1 MALPDPQRSENKK
14 SEDGAAEQR
23 YPWVPRMIEEM
34 RKSDPKAAK
43 FPHIEFRGAPHKSPK
58 TDDSYH
64 ATVVLRKDATCR
76 GTGMSLH
83 VYPDGTIKPSRERY
97 SEFKANAASA
107 EELGEE
113 TNLVDDEWQG
123 N

>member
-43 FPHIEFRGAPHKSPK
+43 FPHIEFR
-58 TDDSYH
+58 
-64 ATVVLRKDATCR
+64 
-76 GTGMSLH
+76 
-83 VYPDGTIKPSRERY
+83 
-97 SEFKANAASA
+97 
-107 EELGEE
+107 
-113 TNLVDDEWQG
+113 
-123 N
+123 